1 MGTRE
6 DTTRAVVEGAEA
18 GHRGDRPTTCPY
30 PADTLLRAAWI
41 RGYAT
46 VRPLTEQRAE

>member
-6 DTTRAVVEGAEA
+6 EITRAVVEGAEA
-18 GHRGDRPTTCPY
+18 SHRGNRPTACPY
-30 PADTLLRAAWI
+30 PADTLLRTAWI

-46 VRPLTEQRAE
+46 VRPLTEPRAE